1 MIVRPVS
8 WVDSP
13 RPARVRRRPGAVL
26 RRMAPRVRPRSVG
39 RTGAMWVPS
48 ETPHRA
54 QCEDMCARFMDD
66 RRLIRPK
73 LLLLAVLVLV
83 TAVLEQVRWP

>member
-1 MIVRPVS
+1 V
-8 WVDSP
+8 
-13 RPARVRRRPGAVL
+13 PAE
-26 RRMAPRVRPRSVG
+26 APR
-39 RTGAMWVPS
+39 
-48 ETPHRA
+48 RA
-54 QCEDMCARFMDD
+54 QFKDMCARFMDD

>member
-1 MIVRPVS
+1 
-8 WVDSP
+8 
-13 RPARVRRRPGAVL
+13 
-26 RRMAPRVRPRSVG
+26 
-39 RTGAMWVPS
+39 MWVPS